1 MRNSEDR
8 IFTKLQQINNHTSK
22 GVTDR
27 AVTTDP
33 SDPEIIRG
41 RSDADV
47 DESSRDNEGGILSCC
62 GLAPSYGD
70 VLTTV
75 EEGETCRDVHRNWY
89 LN

>member
-62 GLAPSYGD
+62 GFGS
-70 VLTTV
+70 V
-75 EEGETCRDVHRNWY
+75 VHMVKHVTSGGVDM
-89 LN
+89 